1 MKKTK
6 LTRNFTL
13 KIMSVFIGFLIWF
26 IVVNVDNPVSS
37 KSITIA
43 GENVEL
49 QNTAYVD
56 SANMMCMQDDDP
68 DPIRVTITGER
79 RLLSRITQTNITLT
93 ADLQQAGSLD
103 TDPVMVP
110 ITASCPGISPEN
122 IKVTPQ
128 YLSVRL
134 EEKVTQ
140 EFLVNVNYGSSQ
152 PGKGYEVGSQTASP
166 EKVKITG
173 PKSLVNKID
182 KVNATV
188 DVDGRTKDFSEEA
201 ELNIIDK
208 NQDSLAGRMAYL
220 TIDNTKVVVTTKF
233 WKIRTGVNIGADYVG
248 VPADGYQVESV
259 TTVPDTVSIAGT
271 DEALETLKQN
281 DNTIWIGGTDIDI
294 TGETTDIE
302 KKVSLK
308 DVLPEDVKLT
318 SGTSEDVWVK
328 VSILPIG
335 SHSYG
340 LPSNQVTVDN
350 LVDNLLVTFGTDKI
364 EIRVKATAGELDDFN
379 LDEVKASVDLKDM
392 EVGSYQIPVTVKLT
406 SGTSEDIWV
415 KVSILPIGSHSYG
428 LPSNQVT
435 VDNLVDNLLVT
446 FGTDKIEIRV
456 KATAGELDDFNL
468 DEVKASVDLKD
479 MEVGSYQIP
488 VTVKLPKG
496 FELLDDVVADV
507 TISEVSNSDTNNE

>member
-1 MKKTK
+1 MKKKK
-6 LTRNFTL
+6 LTRNLSL
-13 KIMSVFIGFLIWF
+13 KIMSVLIGFLVWF

-37 KSITIA
+37 KSITIP
-43 GENVEL
+43 GDKVEL

-68 DPIRVTITGER
+68 EPIRVTITGER
-79 RLLSRITQTNITLT
+79 RLLTRITQANITLT

-103 TDPVMVP
+103 TNPVMVP

-188 DVDGRTKDFSEEA
+188 DVDGKTKDFTEEA
-201 ELNIIDK
+201 ELSIIDK
-208 NQDSLAGRMAYL
+208 NQDSFAGRMSYI
-220 TIDNTKVVVTTKF
+220 TIDNTKVIVTTKF
-233 WKIRTGVNIGADYVG
+233 WKIRTGIKIGVDYEG

-259 TTVPDTVSIAGT
+259 TTVPDTVSVAGT

-281 DNTIWIGGTDIDI
+281 ENTLWLGGTDIDI
-294 TGETTDIE
+294 SGESVDIE

-308 DVLPEDVKLT
+308 DALPEDIQLT

-328 VSILPIG
+328 VSILPLG

-340 LPSNQVTVDN
+340 LPSNQIEVKD
-350 LVDNLLVTFGTDKI
+350 LADDLQVTFGTDKI
-364 EIRVKATAGELDDFN
+364 EIRVKATDGSLDDFD
-379 LDEVKASVDLKDM
+379 LDKVKASVSLADM
-392 EVGSYQIPVTVKLT
+392 GVGSYQV
-406 SGTSEDIWV
+406 
-415 KVSILPIGSHSYG
+415 
-428 LPSNQVT
+428 
-435 VDNLVDNLLVT
+435 
-446 FGTDKIEIRV
+446 
-456 KATAGELDDFNL
+456 
-468 DEVKASVDLKD
+468 
-479 MEVGSYQIP
+479 P
-488 VTVKLPKG
+488 VTVKLPSG
-496 FELLDDVVADV
+496 FELLEDVVADV
-507 TISEVSNSDTNNE
+507 TISEISNADANNG

>member
-134 EEKVTQ
+134 E
-140 EFLVNVNYGSSQ
+140 
-152 PGKGYEVGSQTASP
+152 

-350 LVDNLLVTFGTDKI
+350 L
-364 EIRVKATAGELDDFN
+364 A
-379 LDEVKASVDLKDM
+379 
-392 EVGSYQIPVTVKLT
+392 
-406 SGTSEDIWV
+406 
-415 KVSILPIGSHSYG
+415 
-428 LPSNQVT
+428 
-435 VDNLVDNLLVT
+435 DNLLVT

>member
-1 MKKTK
+1 M
-6 LTRNFTL
+6 L
-13 KIMSVFIGFLIWF
+13 M
-26 IVVNVDNPVSS
+26 
-37 KSITIA
+37 A
-43 GENVEL
+43 
-49 QNTAYVD
+49 
-56 SANMMCMQDDDP
+56 
-68 DPIRVTITGER
+68 
-79 RLLSRITQTNITLT
+79 
-93 ADLQQAGSLD
+93 
-103 TDPVMVP
+103 
-110 ITASCPGISPEN
+110 
-122 IKVTPQ
+122 
-128 YLSVRL
+128 
-134 EEKVTQ
+134 
-140 EFLVNVNYGSSQ
+140 
-152 PGKGYEVGSQTASP
+152 
-166 EKVKITG
+166 
-173 PKSLVNKID
+173 
-182 KVNATV
+182 
-188 DVDGRTKDFSEEA
+188 EEA

-350 LVDNLLVTFGTDKI
+350 L
-364 EIRVKATAGELDDFN
+364 A
-379 LDEVKASVDLKDM
+379 
-392 EVGSYQIPVTVKLT
+392 
-406 SGTSEDIWV
+406 
-415 KVSILPIGSHSYG
+415 
-428 LPSNQVT
+428 
-435 VDNLVDNLLVT
+435 DNLLVT

>member
-110 ITASCPGISPEN
+110 ITASCPGINPEN

-281 DNTIWIGGTDIDI
+281 DNTIWIGGTDI

-350 LVDNLLVTFGTDKI
+350 L
-364 EIRVKATAGELDDFN
+364 A
-379 LDEVKASVDLKDM
+379 
-392 EVGSYQIPVTVKLT
+392 
-406 SGTSEDIWV
+406 
-415 KVSILPIGSHSYG
+415 
-428 LPSNQVT
+428 
-435 VDNLVDNLLVT
+435 DNLLVT